1 MAIAR
6 SIDLE
11 NMHQEE
17 SRVNDRE
24 SLEISKE
31 HLGALMDAVYAI
43 ALTILILELPKP
55 HSAAKLIELLPAIKA
70 DLINYAL
77 SFLLLFNFWFNQRTI
92 NDLIIKHSRLTLWLN
107 GFTLLFICLIPYST
121 FMLHSNGGNEYV
133 DIAYIGNCLVVDAL
147 IHLTLIFEIRQRT
160 ENKHCTLAIKNLS
173 VSRKI
178 ATFYF
183 IVAMLIAIVSPIPNR
198 DILVLIPLMLIFD
211 KEVLLLRRQF
221 LNLVQGRLDK
231 L

>member
-1 MAIAR
+1 
-6 SIDLE
+6 
-11 NMHQEE
+11 MHQEE
-17 SRVNDRE
+17 SRASDRE

-43 ALTILILELPKP
+43 ALTILVLELPKP
-55 HSAAKLIELLPAIKA
+55 HSAEKLIELLPAIKA

-77 SFLLLFNFWFNQRTI
+77 SFLLLFNFWFNQRNI
-92 NDLIIKHSRLTLWLN
+92 NDLIIKHSRITLWLN

-133 DIAYIGNCLVVDAL
+133 DLAYMGNCLIVDAL
-147 IHLTLIFEIRQRT
+147 IHLTLIFEIRHRA
-160 ENKHCTLAIKNLS
+160 EHKHCTIAIKNLS
-173 VSRKI
+173 ISRQI

-211 KEVLLLRRQF
+211 KEVLWLRHKFLTLLRRRT
-221 LNLVQGRLDK
+221 GK